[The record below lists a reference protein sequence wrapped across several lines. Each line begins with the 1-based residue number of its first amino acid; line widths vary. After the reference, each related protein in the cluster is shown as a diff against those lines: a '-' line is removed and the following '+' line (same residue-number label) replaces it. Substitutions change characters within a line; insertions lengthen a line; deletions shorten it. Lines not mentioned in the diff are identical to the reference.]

1 VLGRK
6 GAISGISGP
15 NHFILKMSG
24 QDVVLGFKDWPDS
37 GAQYETITHLVPE
50 SIGNSVGSLNQKVF
64 AQVNEMA
71 DGVEKWK

>member
-15 NHFILKMSG
+15 HHFILKMSG
-24 QDVVLGFKDWPDS
+24 PNVVLGFKDWPDS
-37 GAQYETITHLVPE
+37 RTQYETITHLFPE